1 MMEISFYTHQ
11 PLSMVLTSSSKKKK
25 KKTDNKTETLI
36 VNPTQEKPWED
47 YRTVLKVT
55 LQPPAARGQIA
66 SLSLSYFH
74 SFHLLVCE
82 TLRSHLNA
90 KYTFKTWQLSLFSLI
105 FQRFSLNNNV
115 DRSKPER
122 RVELPKPFGF
132 DRLGWIFMLAAFLLR
147 AFSSPLLSL
156 FFIFR
161 SESCG
166 RSSEQKQPPLSLND
180 HPQHTRRC
188 IREQTPDFV
197 VSACFCPRDAC
208 PLWAIVWCLMKV
220 HQWAWKRF
228 LLVCWSG
235 QNAERVCDLRC
246 ASALQWLHFSYASV
260 II

>member
-1 MMEISFYTHQ
+1 MFFYFVFYDGNRLPHT
-11 PLSMVLTSSSKKKK
+11 PTIKYGLTSSKKKTK
-25 KKTDNKTETLI
+25 KKNLTTKLKTLI
-36 VNPTQEKPWED
+36 VNPTQEKPWGD

-66 SLSLSYFH
+66 LSLSLSLSYFH

-90 KYTFKTWQLSLFSLI
+90 KYYIQNMTNLVFFSLI

-180 HPQHTRRC
+180 HPQTYK
-188 IREQTPDFV
+188 E
-197 VSACFCPRDAC
+197 
-208 PLWAIVWCLMKV
+208 V
-220 HQWAWKRF
+220 H
-228 LLVCWSG
+228 
-235 QNAERVCDLRC
+235 
-246 ASALQWLHFSYASV
+246 
-260 II
+260 

>member
-1 MMEISFYTHQ
+1 M
-11 PLSMVLTSSSKKKK
+11 
-25 KKTDNKTETLI
+25 
-36 VNPTQEKPWED
+36 NPTQEKPWED

-66 SLSLSYFH
+66 LSLSQLLSLFPLACLWNTQKSFECQVLH
-74 SFHLLVCE
+74 S
-82 TLRSHLNA
+82 
-90 KYTFKTWQLSLFSLI
+90 KQDKLSLFSLI

-122 RVELPKPFGF
+122 RVALPKPFGF

-180 HPQHTRRC
+180 HPQTYK
-188 IREQTPDFV
+188 E
-197 VSACFCPRDAC
+197 
-208 PLWAIVWCLMKV
+208 V
-220 HQWAWKRF
+220 H
-228 LLVCWSG
+228 
-235 QNAERVCDLRC
+235 
-246 ASALQWLHFSYASV
+246 
-260 II
+260 